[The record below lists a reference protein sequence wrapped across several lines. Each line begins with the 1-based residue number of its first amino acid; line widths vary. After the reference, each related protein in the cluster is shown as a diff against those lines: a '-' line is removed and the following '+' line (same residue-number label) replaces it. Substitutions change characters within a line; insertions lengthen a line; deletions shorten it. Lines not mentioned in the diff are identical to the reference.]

1 VTEPLRLAIELLA
14 PLVLGGLPLPPG
26 AVVQLGGGAALQ
38 LLRQA
43 GASGP
48 WRPPVW

>member
-26 AVVQLGGGAALQ
+26 AVVRLGGCAALQ
-38 LLRQA
+38 LLRQRRA
-43 GASGP
+43 T
-48 WRPPVW
+48 RH